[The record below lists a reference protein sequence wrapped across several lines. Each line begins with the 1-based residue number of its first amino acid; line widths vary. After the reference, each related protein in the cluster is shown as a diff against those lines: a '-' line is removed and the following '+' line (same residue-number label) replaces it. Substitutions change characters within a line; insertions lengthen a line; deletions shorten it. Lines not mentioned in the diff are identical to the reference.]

1 MERMVLMNSIDN
13 IKIKFP
19 IALLTICVGIW
30 VMGFMKTLLWFIIGF
45 SVGMIIKI
53 VKENTRV

>member
-1 MERMVLMNSIDN
+1 MSSSIDN

-19 IALLTICVGIW
+19 TALLTICVGIW

-45 SVGMIIKI
+45 SIGMIIKI

>member
-1 MERMVLMNSIDN
+1 MNSIDN

>member
-1 MERMVLMNSIDN
+1 MRKMMSSSIDN

-19 IALLTICVGIW
+19 TALLTICVGIW

-45 SVGMIIKI
+45 SIGMIIKI